1 MTEKG
6 RQVILKLEQCL
17 QFGLF
22 GVLTG
27 GFRAQR
33 VGPTSSASCT
43 SSHARHV
50 QNSVSSL
57 ELDI

>member
-6 RQVILKLEQCL
+6 RKVILKLEQCM
-17 QFGLF
+17 QFRLVG
-22 GVLTG
+22 GLTG

-33 VGPTSSASCT
+33 VGPTSSVSCT

-50 QNSVSSL
+50 RNSVSSL